1 MLNSLSWIARKG
13 PRSCNAVECNR
24 ISKDHTSY
32 LSRTLVHL
40 VSSSPRLNVQ
50 QPPHMVWLPS
60 RKVRLMS
67 SENSPVAAPMV
78 SPNTVPASASI
89 LPPYFLALGTFA
101 IGTEG
106 FMIAPL
112 LPTIAQ
118 DLGMSLSATAT
129 LVVVFTLVM
138 SLSSP
143 ITTVITASL
152 KRRSTLLVA
161 MTLFTAGNLVAAFSS
176 SFATL
181 MIARILMAIASGLY
195 VPGAN
200 SLAGVIVPAEK
211 RGRALA
217 IVSGGMTIAIALG
230 LPLGALV
237 GHTFGWRS
245 TFLAVAVMGLV
256 AIVGILSGVHR
267 DAGSQIA
274 VASLA
279 QRVGVIRQ
287 RPVLRLLGITLFWSI
302 GAYTAYPY
310 VAPYLTQV
318 LDFGP
323 GGIAATVSMWGV
335 AAAIGVTVGG
345 RLNDSFGSNRVVVW
359 SLVLLGA
366 SFATLAIAAGLSPA
380 LALVPVLAAI
390 AVWGFSVWS
399 FFPAQMARLI
409 AAGPVSQASVT
420 LALNTS
426 TMYLGFSIGSA
437 MGAGVIGIGA
447 VWGIGVIAAV
457 SEIISIW
464 LDRRY
469 IRQA

>member
-1 MLNSLSWIARKG
+1 M
-13 PRSCNAVECNR
+13 P
-24 ISKDHTSY
+24 
-32 LSRTLVHL
+32 
-40 VSSSPRLNVQ
+40 
-50 QPPHMVWLPS
+50 
-60 RKVRLMS
+60 
-67 SENSPVAAPMV
+67 
-78 SPNTVPASASI
+78 SPNAVPASASI
-89 LPPYFLALGTFA
+89 LPSYFLALGTFA

-143 ITTVITASL
+143 ITTVMTASL
-152 KRRSTLLVA
+152 KRRSTLLAA

-181 MIARILMAIASGLY
+181 MVARILMAVASGLY

-200 SLAGVIVPAEK
+200 SLAGAIVPAEK

-256 AIVGILSGVHR
+256 AILGILSGVQR

-279 QRVGVIRQ
+279 QRVGVVRQ
-287 RPVLRLLGITLFWSI
+287 RPVLRLLGVTLFWSI

-310 VAPYLTQV
+310 IAPYLTRV
-318 LDFGP
+318 LGFGP
-323 GGIAATVSMWGV
+323 ADIGATVSMWGI
-335 AAAIGVTVGG
+335 AAAIGVTIGG
-345 RLNDSFGSNRVVVW
+345 RLNDRFGSNRVVLW
-359 SLVLLGA
+359 SLIFLSG
-366 SFATLAIAAGLSPA
+366 SFATMAVAPRLSA
-380 LALVPVLAAI
+380 DLALVPVLVAI

-409 AAGPVSQASVT
+409 AAGPVSQASVS

-426 TMYLGFSIGSA
+426 AMYLGFSIGSA
-437 MGAGVIGIGA
+437 MGAGVIGTGT
-447 VWGIGVIAAV
+447 VWGIGAIAAV
-457 SEIISIW
+457 SEAISIF
-464 LDRRY
+464 LDRRH
-469 IRQA
+469 IRNG

>member
-1 MLNSLSWIARKG
+1 
-13 PRSCNAVECNR
+13 
-24 ISKDHTSY
+24 
-32 LSRTLVHL
+32 
-40 VSSSPRLNVQ
+40 
-50 QPPHMVWLPS
+50 
-60 RKVRLMS
+60 MS
-67 SENSPVAAPMV
+67 SEHSPPAAPV
-78 SPNTVPASASI
+78 PSPNAAPASASI
-89 LPPYFLALGTFA
+89 LPSYFLALGTFA

-143 ITTVITASL
+143 ITTVMTASL
-152 KRRSTLLVA
+152 KRRSTLLAA
-161 MTLFTAGNLVAAFSS
+161 MTLFAAGNLVAAFSS

-181 MIARILMAIASGLY
+181 MVARILMAVASGLY

-200 SLAGVIVPAEK
+200 SLAGAIVPAEK

-245 TFLAVAVMGLV
+245 TFLAVAAMGLV
-256 AIVGILSGVHR
+256 AIPGILSGVQR

-279 QRVGVIRQ
+279 QRVGVVRQ
-287 RPVLRLLGITLFWSI
+287 RPVLRLLGVTLFWSI

-310 VAPYLTQV
+310 IAPYLTRV
-318 LDFGP
+318 LGFGP
-323 GGIAATVSMWGV
+323 ADIGATVSMWGI
-335 AAAIGVTVGG
+335 AAAIGVTIGG
-345 RLNDSFGSNRVVVW
+345 RLNDRFGSNRVVLW
-359 SLVLLGA
+359 SLIFLGA
-366 SFATLAIAAGLSPA
+366 SFATMAVAPRLSA
-380 LALVPVLAAI
+380 DLALVPVLVAI

-409 AAGPVSQASVT
+409 AAGPVSQASVS

-437 MGAGVIGIGA
+437 MGAGVIGTGT
-447 VWGIGVIAAV
+447 VWGIGAIAAV
-457 SEIISIW
+457 SDAISIF
-464 LDRRY
+464 LDRRH
-469 IRQA
+469 IRK

>member
-1 MLNSLSWIARKG
+1 
-13 PRSCNAVECNR
+13 
-24 ISKDHTSY
+24 
-32 LSRTLVHL
+32 
-40 VSSSPRLNVQ
+40 
-50 QPPHMVWLPS
+50 
-60 RKVRLMS
+60 MS
-67 SENSPVAAPMV
+67 SEDLPLAAPLP
-78 SPNTVPASASI
+78 SPNATATGASL

-118 DLGMSLSATAT
+118 DLRMSLSATAT

-143 ITTVITASL
+143 ITTVMTASL

-161 MTLFTAGNLVAAFSS
+161 MTLFTTGNLVAAFSS

-181 MIARILMAIASGLY
+181 MVARILMAVASGLY

-230 LPLGALV
+230 LPLGAFV
-237 GHTFGWRS
+237 GHAFGWRS

-256 AIVGILSGVHR
+256 AIFGILFGVQR

-279 QRVGVIRQ
+279 QRIGVIQQ
-287 RPVLRLLGITLFWSI
+287 RPVLRLLGVTLFWSI

-318 LDFGP
+318 LGFGP
-323 GGIAATVSMWGV
+323 AGIGATVSMWGI
-335 AAAIGVTVGG
+335 AAAIGVTIGG
-345 RLNDSFGSNRVVVW
+345 RLNDSFGSNRVVLW

-366 SFATLAIAAGLSPA
+366 SFAMLALATQLSPA
-380 LALVPVLAAI
+380 LAQVPVLVAI
-390 AVWGFSVWS
+390 AIWGFSVWS

-409 AAGPVSQASVT
+409 AVGPVSQASVS

-437 MGAGVIGIGA
+437 MGAGVIGTGT

-457 SEIISIW
+457 SEAISIW
-464 LDRRY
+464 FDRRH